1 MLLLHQ
7 VNQILQ
13 MNLKVIAFDA
23 DDTLWVNEPYFQAT
37 EERFCSLLENFSP
50 QHTISKE
57 LFKVEVDNLPL
68 YGYGI
73 KGYILSMIEAA
84 LSISEKN
91 ISVEVVETI
100 LQYGKDML
108 NQPIEILND
117 VEHVLSSLKDHYRLV
132 VATKGDLLDQERKL
146 KKSGLA
152 HYFHHIEIM
161 SDKKED
167 DYIKLI
173 KHLDIN
179 PEEFMMIGNSLKS
192 DVMPVINIGGH
203 AIHVPF
209 HTTWAHEHVETVL
222 THENFKQADKI
233 SEVLAFVLES
243 GSPKV
248 KKSES

>member
-1 MLLLHQ
+1 
-7 VNQILQ
+7 

-84 LSISEKN
+84 LNISEKS
-91 ISVEVVETI
+91 ISVDVVEII

-117 VEHVLSSLKDHYRLV
+117 VEHVLSTLKDHYRLV

-179 PEEFMMIGNSLKS
+179 PDEFMMIGNSLKS

-203 AIHVPF
+203 AVHVPF

-233 SEVLAFVLES
+233 SEVLEFVLKSGNKVSVGKYES
-243 GSPKV
+243 P
-248 KKSES
+248 

>member
-1 MLLLHQ
+1 
-7 VNQILQ
+7 

-203 AIHVPF
+203 AVHVPF

-233 SEVLAFVLES
+233 SEVLAFVL
-243 GSPKV
+243 
-248 KKSES
+248 KS

>member
-1 MLLLHQ
+1 
-7 VNQILQ
+7 

-91 ISVEVVETI
+91 ITVDVVETI

-108 NQPIEILND
+108 NQPIELLNE

-179 PEEFMMIGNSLKS
+179 PDEFMMIGNSLKS

-203 AIHVPF
+203 AVHVPY

-222 THENFKQADKI
+222 THENFKHVHKI
-233 SEVLAFVLES
+233 SEVLEFV
-243 GSPKV
+243 KF
-248 KKSES
+248 